1 MLTLFEVTY
10 RIDRRRALLDRANAQ
25 IPEGAKVG
33 LVGRNGVGK
42 STLLDLI
49 RGVLQP
55 EDGTIDLPRGCRV
68 GFLAQEAPSGAAT
81 PHETVLAAD
90 RERTRLLA
98 EREAGPAPLRAAEI
112 ETRLVEIDAYSA
124 PGRAARILAGLG
136 FDDAMQRRPLDDLS
150 GGWRMR
156 VALAAILF
164 TEPDLLLLDE
174 PTNHLDLE
182 ASLWLERFLRF
193 YRRTL
198 ILVSHDRRVLNAV
211 TTMTLHLEQGK
222 LTAYSGGF
230 DAFLRARRENAQRL
244 EVVARQQADQ
254 RQRLQAFVDRF
265 RAKAS
270 KATQA
275 QSRLKALARLEPV
288 VLAAREPPPRIA
300 FPDPPRLHP
309 PLISLER
316 ASVGYATGRPVL
328 SRLDLRLDP
337 DDRIAL
343 LGANGNGKTTFAR
356 LLAGRLPP
364 SAGRMIRSPKLSCG
378 FFAQHQIEE
387 MRPQQSAYDHLSAL
401 LPDALP
407 ESVRARLG
415 AFGFGQDKAFVAV
428 EDLSGGE
435 RARLNL
441 ALVTHDAPALLVLD
455 EPTNHLDIETRE
467 ALVQAIND
475 FAGAVVL
482 ISHDWHLLELVAE
495 RLWLVAD
502 GTVRPFAGDLEDYRR
517 LLLERAGP
525 ADGQRSPQTDERRA
539 ARRRAAEKR
548 RELDP
553 LRQRAHRAEAAIAR
567 TLARARGAGSRPRR
581 RQRVVPH
588 RAQPDRRAQAPRPDR
603 PVDRPGRG
611 RMAGHR
617 GGDRA
622 RIGRLKGGVA
632 PPPNRSAPAAGKAC
646 RKRVPGRRPDPAGSA
661 AAAGGVKQEPRR
673 RCAADSRTML
683 VRP

>member
-10 RIDRRRALLDRANAQ
+10 RIDRRRALLDRASAQ

-33 LVGRNGVGK
+33 LVGRNGAGK

-55 EDGTIDLPRGCRV
+55 EDGTIELPRSCRV

-81 PHETVLAAD
+81 PYETVLAAD

-112 ETRLVEIDAYSA
+112 ETRLIEIDAYSA
-124 PGRAARILAGLG
+124 PSRAARILAGLG

-164 TEPDLLLLDE
+164 SEPDLLLLDE

-193 YRRTL
+193 YRRAL
-198 ILVSHDRRVLNAV
+198 ILVSHDRNVLNAV

-230 DAFLRARRENAQRL
+230 DAFLRARQEKAQRL

-254 RQRLQAFVDRF
+254 REKLQAFVDRF

-270 KATQA
+270 KARQA

-288 VLAAREPPPRIA
+288 VLSAAEPPPRIR
-300 FPDPPRLHP
+300 FPDPPQLRP
-309 PLISLER
+309 PLIALDRVST
-316 ASVGYATGRPVL
+316 GYVPGEPVL
-328 SRLDLRLDP
+328 SKLDLRLDP
-337 DDRIAL
+337 DERVAL
-343 LGANGNGKTTFAR
+343 IGANGNGKTTLAR
-356 LLAGRLPP
+356 LLAGRLAPF
-364 SAGRMIRSPKLSCG
+364 GGEITRSPKLACG

-387 MRPQQSAYDHLSAL
+387 MRPEASAFDHLAEL
-401 LPDALP
+401 MPDALP
-407 ESVRARLG
+407 EAVRARLG
-415 AFGFGQDKAFVAV
+415 SFGFGQEKAFVPVA
-428 EDLSGGE
+428 DLSGGE

-441 ALVTHDAPALLVLD
+441 ALVTHAAPALLILD
-455 EPTNHLDIETRE
+455 EPTNHLDIESRE
-467 ALVQAIND
+467 VLVEAINE
-475 FAGAVVL
+475 FPGAVVL
-482 ISHDWHLLELVAE
+482 VSHDEHLIELIAD

-502 GTVRPFAGDLEDYRR
+502 GTVQPFEGDLEDYRR
-517 LLLERAGP
+517 LVLERSDAVEG
-525 ADGQRSPQTDERRA
+525 GRSNGSNTRRE
-539 ARRRAAEKR
+539 ARRLAAERR

-553 LRQRAHRAEAAIAR
+553 LRRQARRAEQEVARLTKERDALDRALANGKGNGLSPAEALKRRAELVRQIEHAETEWLAAADEIERGAR
-567 TLARARGAGSRPRR
+567 T
-581 RQRVVPH
+581 
-588 RAQPDRRAQAPRPDR
+588 
-603 PVDRPGRG
+603 
-611 RMAGHR
+611 
-617 GGDRA
+617 
-622 RIGRLKGGVA
+622 
-632 PPPNRSAPAAGKAC
+632 
-646 RKRVPGRRPDPAGSA
+646 
-661 AAAGGVKQEPRR
+661 
-673 RCAADSRTML
+673 
-683 VRP
+683 

>member
-1 MLTLFEVTY
+1 MLTLSGVLY
-10 RIDRRRALLDRANAQ
+10 RIGGRRLLDRANAQ

-55 EDGTIDLPRGCRV
+55 EDGTIDLPRGHRV

-81 PHETVLAAD
+81 PLDAVLAAD
-90 RERTRLLA
+90 RERMRLLA
-98 EREAGPAPLRAAEI
+98 ERDAGPAPLRAAEI

-124 PGRAARILAGLG
+124 PSRAARILAGLG
-136 FDDAMQRRPLDDLS
+136 FDDAAQRRPLDDLS

-182 ASLWLERFLRF
+182 ASLWLERFLHF

-230 DAFLRARRENAQRL
+230 DSFLRARRENAQRL

-270 KATQA
+270 KARQA
-275 QSRLKALARLEPV
+275 QSRLKALTRLEPV
-288 VLAAREPPPRIA
+288 VLAVREPPPRIA
-300 FPDPPRLHP
+300 FPDPPRVSP

-316 ASVGYATGRPVL
+316 ASVGYAPGKPVL
-328 SRLDLRLDP
+328 ARLDLRLDP

-356 LLAGRLPP
+356 LLAGRLAPLT
-364 SAGRMIRSPKLSCG
+364 GRVMRSPKLTCG
-378 FFAQHQIEE
+378 YFAQHQIEE
-387 MRPQQSAYDHLSAL
+387 MRPQESAYDHLSAL
-401 LPDALP
+401 MPDALP

-415 AFGFGQDKAFVAV
+415 GFGFSQDKAFVAV
-428 EDLSGGE
+428 ADLSGGE

-441 ALVTHDAPALLVLD
+441 ALVTHDAPALLLLD

-482 ISHDWHLLELVAE
+482 VSHDWHLLDLVAD

-502 GTVRPFAGDLEDYRR
+502 GTVRPFEGDLEDYRR
-517 LLLERAGP
+517 LVLERSEP
-525 ADGQRSPQTDERRA
+525 ADGQRSTGVDDRRA

-553 LRQRAHRAEAAIAR
+553 LRQRVRYAEETIARLSREREALDRGFADPNGSSAAGTALTDALKRRAVIARLIAQAEAEWLATEEAIER
-567 TLARARGAGSRPRR
+567 ESG
-581 RQRVVPH
+581 
-588 RAQPDRRAQAPRPDR
+588 
-603 PVDRPGRG
+603 
-611 RMAGHR
+611 
-617 GGDRA
+617 
-622 RIGRLKGGVA
+622 
-632 PPPNRSAPAAGKAC
+632 
-646 RKRVPGRRPDPAGSA
+646 
-661 AAAGGVKQEPRR
+661 E
-673 RCAADSRTML
+673 
-683 VRP
+683 